1 MRAAFIRLPISF
13 TGCAYPIGP
22 SLPLAVMLMVAEMTG
37 NLSMLAPAMIAVGI
51 ASIIVGDVSIYT
63 GQVGS
68 RADSPAHRLQLSFP
82 LLSTLAVRQAM
93 KPLALSFSPQHT
105 VAEAE
110 ALLAEQAIS
119 GAPVLDA
126 RGNLQG
132 VLTLADIGRVPL
144 SERSQRRVEEAMNR
158 DVLVVQADDTLDVAL
173 EQLSSH
179 HIGWMP
185 VVEVETVTGFRHV
198 VGRLSSEVIVR
209 AYRETLAKG
218 SRRMRGLVEGTVM
231 VEALIEP
238 GMRPAGRPLREAH
251 LPAESLVV
259 SIRRQGELLFP
270 RGSTIIEP
278 GDVVTFLVSP
288 SGEERLRAYLAGF
301 VERAEPVL
309 LDS

>member
-1 MRAAFIRLPISF
+1 MGYLTHIRYTDRVVAKTLLPPAAARRAEVS
-13 TGCAYPIGP
+13 
-22 SLPLAVMLMVAEMTG
+22 G
-37 NLSMLAPAMIAVGI
+37 NTLAPC
-51 ASIIVGDVSIYT
+51 
-63 GQVGS
+63 
-68 RADSPAHRLQLSFP
+68 
-82 LLSTLAVRQAM
+82 
-93 KPLALSFSPQHT
+93 
-105 VAEAE
+105 
-110 ALLAEQAIS
+110 
-119 GAPVLDA
+119 
-126 RGNLQG
+126 
-132 VLTLADIGRVPL
+132 LT
-144 SERSQRRVEEAMNR
+144 
-158 DVLVVQADDTLDVAL
+158 
-173 EQLSSH
+173 SH

-198 VGRLSSEVIVR
+198 VGRLSSEEIVR

-238 GMRPAGRPLREAH
+238 GMRLAGRPLREAH

-288 SGEERLRAYLAGF
+288 SGEERLRAYLAEYA
-301 VERAEPVL
+301 ERAEPVL

>member
-1 MRAAFIRLPISF
+1 
-13 TGCAYPIGP
+13 
-22 SLPLAVMLMVAEMTG
+22 
-37 NLSMLAPAMIAVGI
+37 
-51 ASIIVGDVSIYT
+51 
-63 GQVGS
+63 
-68 RADSPAHRLQLSFP
+68 
-82 LLSTLAVRQAM
+82 M

-110 ALLAEQAIS
+110 TLLAEQAIG

-132 VLTLADIGRVPL
+132 VLTLADIGRLPL
-144 SERSQRRVEEAMNR
+144 SERSQRHVEEAMNR

-173 EQLSSH
+173 EQLTSH

-198 VGRLSSEVIVR
+198 VGRLSSEEIVR

-288 SGEERLRAYLAGF
+288 SGEERLRAYLAER
-301 VERAEPVL
+301 VERAEPAL